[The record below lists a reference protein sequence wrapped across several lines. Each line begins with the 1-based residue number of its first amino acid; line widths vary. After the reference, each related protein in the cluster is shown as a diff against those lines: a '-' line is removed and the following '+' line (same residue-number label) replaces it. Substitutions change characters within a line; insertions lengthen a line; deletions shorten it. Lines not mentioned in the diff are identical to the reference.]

1 MKTQPYY
8 KIALIR
14 TVIVAAIIALV
25 PLFNAV
31 KAGATPISSR
41 SITLSTST
49 GGADGVTYTLATSA
63 LPTNGTAV
71 KSLQIQFCAS
81 LSDGCVS
88 APAGFSS
95 ASSTLASQP
104 TGLGAVSGWTVNTG
118 TTGSL
123 RIVNASNSTNPSGSV
138 SVVWNGAHNPTAN
151 NSTFF
156 GIITTYSNADWT
168 GAIDTGS
175 IALST
180 SGQIQVSLTVDESL
194 TFCAGTSIIGQNC
207 ATISGNFVDLGYGS
221 TTSTATGTSVMA
233 ASTNGSSGYI
243 ITVSGS
249 TLTSGANT
257 ITALSSG
264 GGSTIGIK
272 QFGLNLAGANTA
284 PTIGAEVSGPG
295 TGAATANYG
304 TDNNFRFASG
314 STIASAAGP
323 TNANTFKIGYIAN
336 IDGLTSPGVYNTVL
350 TYVATANY

>member
-1 MKTQPYY
+1 
-8 KIALIR
+8 
-14 TVIVAAIIALV
+14 
-25 PLFNAV
+25 
-31 KAGATPISSR
+31 
-41 SITLSTST
+41 
-49 GGADGVTYTLATSA
+49 
-63 LPTNGTAV
+63 
-71 KSLQIQFCAS
+71 
-81 LSDGCVS
+81 
-88 APAGFSS
+88 
-95 ASSTLASQP
+95 
-104 TGLGAVSGWTVNTG
+104 
-118 TTGSL
+118 
-123 RIVNASNSTNPSGSV
+123 
-138 SVVWNGAHNPTAN
+138 
-151 NSTFF
+151 
-156 GIITTYSNADWT
+156 
-168 GAIDTGS
+168 
-175 IALST
+175 
-180 SGQIQVSLTVDESL
+180 
-194 TFCAGTSIIGQNC
+194 
-207 ATISGNFVDLGYGS
+207 
-221 TTSTATGTSVMA
+221 MA

-249 TLTSGANT
+249 TLTSGTNT